1 MMISILAAAAAAA
14 NVPPPPLPLGTVCAS
29 AELAAPPRGWNSYD
43 SSPPWTQSR
52 EASTEAATLQ
62 DADVLSAK
70 LLPHGYD
77 TLTLDSGWFGEDN
90 LYGAQTIDEF
100 GRLVPNTT
108 QFPSSAGGAGLAPL
122 VSEVHAKGLKMG
134 IWIGGGVP
142 RMAVEARSKIKG
154 TQWTAA
160 DIAIVDGATNK
171 DGKSTG
177 SMDCSWNKWLLH
189 GINHSHPG
197 AGPYMASL
205 ADLYADEWQLD
216 FLKIDCVFGS
226 DWFRGSEYVPAL
238 IKALKAKKRPM
249 TISLSPGSSV
259 PNATLAAVARDMA
272 TALEQPLMARLTGD
286 FWDEWGPL
294 VDHFA
299 YAAELTRYTT
309 PLFSPDLDMLPMG
322 WIAHVG
328 TGPRFSRFT
337 EREQRSMMTMWS
349 MARAPLIWGGS
360 PTLSNAT
367 TLALLTNQ
375 DVLDVQTTSCRNQ
388 LVDRPGSANTTVA
401 WVAQSANSA
410 GGRFVGL
417 WNLGSAA
424 ATVAVE
430 WEALGLDQPPAAED
444 VTELWAGR
452 PLSTGQSLSAK
463 LAPHDSVLVRIEAH
477 VR

>member
-1 MMISILAAAAAAA
+1 
-14 NVPPPPLPLGTVCAS
+14 
-29 AELAAPPRGWNSYD
+29 
-43 SSPPWTQSR
+43 
-52 EASTEAATLQ
+52 
-62 DADVLSAK
+62 
-70 LLPHGYD
+70 
-77 TLTLDSGWFGEDN
+77 
-90 LYGAQTIDEF
+90 
-100 GRLVPNTT
+100 
-108 QFPSSAGGAGLAPL
+108 
-122 VSEVHAKGLKMG
+122 
-134 IWIGGGVP
+134 
-142 RMAVEARSKIKG
+142 
-154 TQWTAA
+154 
-160 DIAIVDGATNK
+160 
-171 DGKSTG
+171 
-177 SMDCSWNKWLLH
+177 
-189 GINHSHPG
+189 
-197 AGPYMASL
+197 
-205 ADLYADEWQLD
+205 
-216 FLKIDCVFGS
+216 
-226 DWFRGSEYVPAL
+226 
-238 IKALKAKKRPM
+238 M

-309 PLFSPDLDMLPMG
+309 PFFSPDLDMLPMG

-452 PLSTGQSLSAK
+452 PLLTGQSLSAK